1 MMAQFENGD
10 WYQQGDSYQQGDW
23 YQESDSYQGIALA
36 MPPQAQNAAA
46 LAAGVLRRS
55 G

>member
-10 WYQQGDSYQQGDW
+10 WH
-23 YQESDSYQGIALA
+23 QESDSYQGIALA